1 MKMTEILPFA
11 ILLAAVMTVPALAQN
26 GSFERTLQVS
36 GPVNLDISSGS
47 GTITVRTGSND
58 GVHIAARIYVG
69 NSWLD
74 WLNWFGMS
82 TTDEIHRL
90 ESNPPIEQQGNSI
103 RVGHL
108 DRWRLHNISIDYSVT
123 APTQTALI
131 SHTGWGDQSIS
142 GLKLASAATTGSGSI
157 TIKNID
163 ADVHLRAGSGDLTI
177 TAVKSLN
184 AEIGSGSIRAT
195 QVTGDVVASTGSGS
209 IEIEQVVPANARI
222 GTGSGDV
229 TLHGAKGAVKVE
241 TASGE
246 VHIDGEPTSDWHIS
260 TASGRIALRLPA
272 QASFDLDARTI
283 SGRVKIDRA
292 ITVIGLVSR
301 NRIQGK
307 VSNGGAL
314 LDAHTA
320 SGDVEID

>member
-1 MKMTEILPFA
+1 
-11 ILLAAVMTVPALAQN
+11 
-26 GSFERTLQVS
+26 
-36 GPVNLDISSGS
+36 
-47 GTITVRTGSND
+47 
-58 GVHIAARIYVG
+58 
-69 NSWLD
+69 
-74 WLNWFGMS
+74 
-82 TTDEIHRL
+82 
-90 ESNPPIEQQGNSI
+90 
-103 RVGHL
+103 
-108 DRWRLHNISIDYSVT
+108 VT

-131 SHTGWGDQSIS
+131 SHTGSGDQSIS

-157 TIKNID
+157 TIENID
-163 ADVHLRAGSGDLTI
+163 ADVHLRAGLGDLRI
-177 TAVKSLN
+177 TAVKSLD

-229 TLHGAKGAVKVE
+229 ALHGAKGAVKVE

-260 TASGRIALRLPA
+260 TASGRIALKLPA
-272 QASFDLDARTI
+272 QASFDLDARTT
-283 SGRVKIDRA
+283 SGSVKMDRA

-301 NRIQGK
+301 NRIRGK